1 MMNKIISL
9 LTLIIILIFT
19 INYLYDRHH
28 SSKQF
33 NTEVWGHRGGSK
45 YLKLP
50 DNSPAALKKITN
62 VGWKGIE
69 IDCYYD
75 FKSKKIVISHDKKF
89 QKFKGKYFFL
99 NEIDIPSKV
108 SIWLDFK
115 NLNMLDKTE
124 IIQVN
129 KTLLELSKKNK
140 IYVESQNIV
149 NLFRIKKSGVKTVF
163 NLSINSNNI
172 VNIFFLKLTHIILNF
187 DFISITSNQFDLV
200 RKYFPLN
207 IIFTFTLNDE
217 KKICDIINKKQAF
230 VILTKIPEK
239 IIDCY

>member
-28 SSKQF
+28 SSKQL

-50 DNSPAALKKITN
+50 DNSPAALKKISN

-89 QKFKGKYFFL
+89 QKFEGKYFFL

-115 NLNMLDKTE
+115 NLNMLNKTE
-124 IIQVN
+124 IKKIN
-129 KTLLELSKKNK
+129 KTLSELSKKNN
-140 IYVESQNIV
+140 IYVESQNII
-149 NLFRIKKSGVKTVF
+149 NLFRIKKSGIKTIF
-163 NLSINSNNI
+163 NLPISSDNI
-172 VNIFFLKLTHIILNF
+172 MNIYILKLIHIVLNF
-187 DFISITSNQFDLV
+187 DFISITINQLDLV
-200 RKYFPLN
+200 KKYFPLN

-230 VILTKIPEK
+230 IILTQIPK
-239 IIDCY
+239 KNIDCY

>member
-1 MMNKIISL
+1 MNKIISL
-9 LTLIIILIFT
+9 LALIIILILT

-50 DNSPAALKKITN
+50 DNSPAALKKISN

-89 QKFKGKYFFL
+89 QKFEGKYFFL

-115 NLNMLDKTE
+115 NLNMLNKTE
-124 IIQVN
+124 IKKIN
-129 KTLLELSKKNK
+129 KTLSELSKKNN
-140 IYVESQNIV
+140 IYVESQNII
-149 NLFRIKKSGVKTVF
+149 NLFRIKKSGIKTIF
-163 NLSINSNNI
+163 NLPISSDNI
-172 VNIFFLKLTHIILNF
+172 MNIYILKLIHIVLNF
-187 DFISITSNQFDLV
+187 DFISITINQLDLV
-200 RKYFPLN
+200 KKYFPLN

-230 VILTKIPEK
+230 IILTQIPK
-239 IIDCY
+239 KNIDCY